1 MFSDEHRRTM
11 IDHDKTIE
19 SYKKNL
25 ALHKEEKRRCME
37 EYDKLSQWTQDQLI
51 EREKQMQAI
60 REQMD
65 QATSSQNT
73 SQKVAKE
80 VRISERELE
89 RKLSFYFAVGN
100 CKVL

>member
-1 MFSDEHRRTM
+1 M

-37 EYDKLSQWTQDQLI
+37 EYDKLSQWTQEQLI

-80 VRISERELE
+80 VRILERELE
-89 RKLSFYFAVGN
+89 QKFAFYFTLRNRKLQ
-100 CKVL
+100 

>member
-1 MFSDEHRRTM
+1 M

-37 EYDKLSQWTQDQLI
+37 EYDKLSQWTQEQLI

-80 VRISERELE
+80 VRILERELE

>member
-1 MFSDEHRRTM
+1 MLLGLSDSKLSDEHRRTM

-37 EYDKLSQWTQDQLI
+37 EYEKLSQWTQEQLI

-73 SQKVAKE
+73 SQQVAKE
-80 VRISERELE
+80 VRL
-89 RKLSFYFAVGN
+89 F
-100 CKVL
+100 

>member
-1 MFSDEHRRTM
+1 M

-37 EYDKLSQWTQDQLI
+37 EYDKLSQWTQEQLI

-80 VRISERELE
+80 VRVLE
-89 RKLSFYFAVGN
+89 RKLERKLTFCFAIGN
-100 CKVL
+100 CKVK

>member
-1 MFSDEHRRTM
+1 M

-37 EYDKLSQWTQDQLI
+37 EYDKLSQWTQEQLI

-80 VRISERELE
+80 VRVLERELE
-89 RKLSFYFAVGN
+89 RKFTFCFAIGN
-100 CKVL
+100 CKV

>member
-1 MFSDEHRRTM
+1 M

-37 EYDKLSQWTQDQLI
+37 EYDKLSQWTQEQLI

-80 VRISERELE
+80 VRILERELE
-89 RKLSFYFAVGN
+89 RKFKLYFAIEN
-100 CKVL
+100 CKV